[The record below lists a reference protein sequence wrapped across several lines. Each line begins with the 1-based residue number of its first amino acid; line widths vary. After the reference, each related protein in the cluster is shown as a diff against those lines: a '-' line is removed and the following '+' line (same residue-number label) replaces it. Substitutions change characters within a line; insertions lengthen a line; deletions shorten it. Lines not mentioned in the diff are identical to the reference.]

1 MSEPFANRQV
11 TVGNP
16 NGLHLRPAEVFAHT
30 ANRFDSKID
39 VIKDGQR
46 VDGKSIL
53 SIVTLAATQGAS
65 LVIEARGC
73 DAEQAVHSL
82 AEIIERYT
90 VDEDAASTGT
100 NHNSENT

>member
-1 MSEPFANRQV
+1 MSQPFANKQV

-30 ANRFDSKID
+30 ASCYDSKID

-53 SIVTLAATQGAS
+53 SIVTLAATHGAS
-65 LVIEARGC
+65 LIIEATGQ
-73 DAEQAVHSL
+73 DAEEAVRKL
-82 AEIIERYT
+82 AEIIEQYSPIS
-90 VDEDAASTGT
+90 DAAETSKNTS
-100 NHNSENT
+100 SEQI

>member
-1 MSEPFANRQV
+1 MSEPFANKQV

-16 NGLHLRPAEVFAHT
+16 NGLHLRPAEMFAH
-30 ANRFDSKID
+30 AASRYDSKID

-65 LVIEARGC
+65 LIIEATGR
-73 DAEQAVHSL
+73 DAEEAVRSL
-82 AEIIERYT
+82 AELIEHYST
-90 VDEDAASTGT
+90 FGEATETGT
-100 NHNSENT
+100 NTNSETI